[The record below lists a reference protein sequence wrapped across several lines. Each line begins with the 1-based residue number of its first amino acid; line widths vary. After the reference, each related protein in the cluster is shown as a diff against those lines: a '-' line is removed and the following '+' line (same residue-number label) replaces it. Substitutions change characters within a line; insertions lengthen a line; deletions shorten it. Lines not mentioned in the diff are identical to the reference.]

1 MHISRRL
8 FLGASTAGAA
18 LIIAGCQAQ
27 SPDLHAILDQAATD
41 FLRESPEYATM
52 LAVSEEQAGG
62 PYLSR
67 VSDASRAGL
76 ARTRAVGQR
85 ALEALGR
92 VDRAALSA
100 QDQVTLDV
108 VSTSLRNSEA
118 AAQFPTGGG
127 AQSPYT
133 VSQLSGAYLEYP
145 DFLASRH
152 PVNDRA
158 GADAYIERLAGFA
171 RMLDQET
178 TRIGEDEADGVIQPD
193 FTIDGAVSQLR
204 LAAAIA
210 PAQNSMLQALQAK
223 LGALA
228 DMPEA
233 DRAAMLT
240 RAEAII
246 RDEIN
251 PALTRQADALA
262 ALRPRSVHDAGIWR
276 LPRGEEMYAAGL
288 RAWTTSDYTPQQ
300 IHDMGVELVTQF
312 RSEMEAIFVANGMT
326 RGTLNERIR
335 ALSTRPD
342 QIWPS
347 TEAGRAALL
356 ASLNEQMAAI
366 TVRMPELCGRLTNA
380 PLEIRRVP
388 PEIEAGAPGGYYQPP
403 ALDGSRPGAYYI
415 NLRDPAKEWPKFTLP
430 TLTYHEGTPGHHW
443 QIALQQEAGDMP
455 FIRRALM
462 FFSGFMEGWGLY
474 AEQLADEIGMYQN
487 DPWGR
492 VGYLQSMIFRA
503 SRLVVDT
510 GMHHMRWSREQ
521 AIQSMIE
528 ATGDADTTITTE
540 IERYAV
546 WPGQACAYM
555 VGRQAINQMRD
566 GARATLG
573 DQFDIRGFHDT
584 LLGNGATPLNV
595 TAQLVETW
603 AAGVS
608 GPAR

>member
-1 MHISRRL
+1 MHISRRV
-8 FLGASTAGAA
+8 FLGASAAGAA
-18 LIIAGCQAQ
+18 LIVAGCQTQ
-27 SPDLHAILDQAATD
+27 SPDLNAILDQAATD

-67 VSDASRAGL
+67 VSDVSRAGL
-76 ARTRAVGQR
+76 ARTREVGQR
-85 ALEALGR
+85 TLEALER
-92 VDRAALSA
+92 VDRASLSA
-100 QDQVTLDV
+100 QDQVSLDV
-108 VSTSLRNSEA
+108 VTTSLRNSA
-118 AAQFPTGGG
+118 ASAAFPTGGG
-127 AQSPYT
+127 ANSPYT

-152 PVNDRA
+152 PVTDRA
-158 GADAYIERLAGFA
+158 GAEAYVERLAGFA
-171 RMLDQET
+171 RILDQET
-178 TRIGEDEADGVIQPD
+178 TRIAEDEADGVIQPD
-193 FTIDGAVSQLR
+193 FTIDGAVRQLR
-204 LAAAIA
+204 LAAGVA
-210 PAQNSMLQALQAK
+210 PAQNTMLLALQGK

-228 DMPEA
+228 DVPET
-233 DRAAMLT
+233 DRTALLT

-246 RDEIN
+246 ANEIN
-251 PALTRQADALA
+251 PALTRQAEALT

-288 RAWTTSDYTPQQ
+288 RDWTTSDYNPQQ

-312 RSEMEAIFVANGMT
+312 RSEMEAIFNANGMT
-326 RGTLNERIR
+326 RGTLNERVR
-335 ALSTRPD
+335 ALSSRPD

-347 TEAGRAALL
+347 TEAGRTALL
-356 ASLNEQMAAI
+356 ASLNQQMAAI
-366 TVRMPELCGRLTNA
+366 TARMPELCNRLTSA

-388 PEIEAGAPGGYYQPP
+388 VEIEAGSPGGYYQPP

-415 NLRDPAKEWPKFTLP
+415 NLRDPAKEWPKFSLP

-455 FIRRALM
+455 FYRRALM

-474 AEQLADEIGMYQN
+474 AEQIADEIGMYQN

-510 GMHHMRWSREQ
+510 GMHSLRWSRED
-521 AIQSMIE
+521 AIRSMMD
-528 ATGDADTTITTE
+528 ATGDAETTITTE

-555 VGRQAINQMRD
+555 VGRQAINQMRE
-566 GARATLG
+566 GARATL
-573 DQFDIRGFHDT
+573 QQNFDIRGFHDT
-584 LLGNGATPLNV
+584 LLANGAVPLNV
-595 TAQLVETW
+595 AAQLVETW

-608 GPAR
+608 GPA